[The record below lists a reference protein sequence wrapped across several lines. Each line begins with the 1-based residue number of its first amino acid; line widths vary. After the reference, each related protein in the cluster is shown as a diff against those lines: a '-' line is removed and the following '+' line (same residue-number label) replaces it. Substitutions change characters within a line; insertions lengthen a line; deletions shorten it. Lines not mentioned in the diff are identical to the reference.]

1 MIKSKLSTLLL
12 LSALACVPAYAEEE
26 YKIQALDKDLNPVE
40 EPESAE
46 KTYNFADFDLDS
58 AIEIAL
64 QNNRSIKGAVH
75 GVQKAEAAVWQARTA
90 ASTKLTANATKTKL
104 DEDYKTAQSPLTEQ
118 NSANLTLTQPLFLGN
133 ADRAGISSARLG
145 RDIAKS
151 SMTLTKQNII
161 KAVSLAYYNW
171 LYMREV
177 EKVAQ
182 QDLEL
187 AQAHYDLV
195 NKRFQAEQTSKYEL
209 LRADVKLASN
219 KSTYIGAKNDSLTAR
234 LDLLKLLSLPM
245 DTELETSAALEIID
259 VHPDVMDDLD
269 KAVDVREDMKIAK
282 AKQKMAKRSL
292 VAARANGLPSVV
304 LNAQYGSQKP
314 MSGHAKMTESDEYWN
329 ASVALSM
336 PIFDASL
343 TRAKIKDANAG
354 IKDADNNYAEAKEK
368 TELEVYQSA
377 LNLQTAIEL
386 LASQK
391 ENLKQ
396 AEETLRLAKVRY
408 ENGLF
413 TQIDLFD
420 AENAWSNAK
429 LVYLKAI
436 FNHHSARLAY
446 QLAVGKLGRD
456 IKGF

>member
-1 MIKSKLSTLLL
+1 MNKSKLSTLLL
-12 LSALACVPAYAEEE
+12 LSALACAPAYAEE

-58 AIEIAL
+58 AIEIAF
-64 QNNRSIKGAVH
+64 QNNRSIKTAVN
-75 GVQKAEAAVWQARTA
+75 GVQKADAAVWQARTA
-90 ASTKLTANATKTKL
+90 ASTKVTANATKTKL
-104 DEDYKTAQSPLTEQ
+104 DEDYKVTSPLTEQ
-118 NSANLTLTQPLFLGN
+118 NSANLTLTQPLFLGK
-133 ADRAGISSARLG
+133 ADRAGIASARLG

-171 LYMREV
+171 LYAREV
-177 EKVAQ
+177 EKVGQ

-195 NKRFQAEQTSKYEL
+195 NKRYQAEQTSKYEL

-219 KSTYIGAKNDSLTAR
+219 KSTYISEKNDSLTAR
-234 LDLLKLLSLPM
+234 LELLKLLALPM
-245 DTELETSAALEIID
+245 DTELETSAALEIVEI
-259 VHPDVMDDLD
+259 HPDVLDDLE

-282 AKQKMAKRSL
+282 ARQKIARQSL

-304 LNAQYGSQKP
+304 VNAQYGSQKP
-314 MSGHAKMTESDEYWN
+314 MAAHGKQNESDDYWN

-343 TRAKIKDANAG
+343 TRAKIKDAHVG
-354 IKDADNNYAEAKEK
+354 IKDAENNYEEAKEK

-377 LNLQTAIEL
+377 LNLQTAIEI

-446 QLAVGKLGRD
+446 LLAVGKLGRD
-456 IKGF
+456 IRGF

>member
-12 LSALACVPAYAEEE
+12 LSALACAPAYAEE

-64 QNNRSIKGAVH
+64 QNNRTIKGAVQ
-75 GVQKAEAAVWQARTA
+75 GVAKADAAVWQARTA
-90 ASTKLTANATKTKL
+90 ASSKVTANATKTKL
-104 DEDYKTAQSPLTEQ
+104 DEDYKVTSPLTEQ
-118 NSANLTLTQPLFLGN
+118 NSANLTLTQPLFLGK
-133 ADRAGISSARLG
+133 ADRAGIASARLG

-171 LYMREV
+171 LYAREV
-177 EKVAQ
+177 EKVGQ

-195 NKRFQAEQTSKYEL
+195 NKRYQAEQTSKYEL

-219 KSTYIGAKNDSLTAR
+219 KSTYISEKNDSLTAR
-234 LDLLKLLSLPM
+234 LELLKLLALPM
-245 DTELETSAALEIID
+245 DTELETSAALEIVEI
-259 VHPDVMDDLD
+259 HPDVLDDLE

-282 AKQKMAKRSL
+282 IKQKVARQAL

-304 LNAQYGSQKP
+304 VNAQYGSQKP
-314 MSGHAKMTESDEYWN
+314 MAAHGKQNESDDYWN

-343 TRAKIKDANAG
+343 TRAKIKDAHAG
-354 IKDADNNYAEAKEK
+354 IKDAENNYEEAKEK

-377 LNLQTAIEL
+377 LNLQTAIEI

-446 QLAVGKLGRD
+446 LLAVGKLGRD

>member
-1 MIKSKLSTLLL
+1 MNKSKLSTLLL
-12 LSALACVPAYAEEE
+12 LSALACAPAYAEE

-40 EPESAE
+40 EPELAE

-64 QNNRSIKGAVH
+64 QNNRSIKTAVH
-75 GVQKAEAAVWQARTA
+75 GVQKADAAVWQARTA
-90 ASTKLTANATKTKL
+90 ASTKVTANATKTKL
-104 DEDYKTAQSPLTEQ
+104 DEDYKVTSPLTEQ
-118 NSANLTLTQPLFLGN
+118 NSANLTLTQPLFLGK
-133 ADRAGISSARLG
+133 ADRAGIASARLG

-171 LYMREV
+171 LYAREV
-177 EKVAQ
+177 EKVGQ

-195 NKRFQAEQTSKYEL
+195 NKRYQAEQTSKYEL

-219 KSTYIGAKNDSLTAR
+219 KSTYISEKNDSLTAR
-234 LDLLKLLSLPM
+234 LELLKLLALPM
-245 DTELETSAALEIID
+245 DTELETSAALEIVEI
-259 VHPDVMDDLD
+259 HPDVLDDLE

-282 AKQKMAKRSL
+282 AQQKIARQSL

-304 LNAQYGSQKP
+304 VNAQYGSQKP
-314 MSGHAKMTESDEYWN
+314 MAAHGKQNESDDYWN

-343 TRAKIKDANAG
+343 TRAKIKDAHAG
-354 IKDADNNYAEAKEK
+354 IKDAENNYEEAKEK

-377 LNLQTAIEL
+377 LNLQTAIEI

>member
-12 LSALACVPAYAEEE
+12 FSALACAPAYAEE

-58 AIEIAL
+58 AIEIAF
-64 QNNRSIKGAVH
+64 QNNRSIKTAVN
-75 GVQKAEAAVWQARTA
+75 GVQKADAAVWQARTA
-90 ASTKLTANATKTKL
+90 ASTKVTANATKTKL
-104 DEDYKTAQSPLTEQ
+104 DEDYKVTSPLSEQ
-118 NSANLTLTQPLFLGN
+118 NSANLTLTQPLFLGK
-133 ADRAGISSARLG
+133 ADRAGIASARLG

-151 SMTLTKQNII
+151 SMTLTKQNMI

-171 LYMREV
+171 LYAREV
-177 EKVAQ
+177 EKVGQ

-195 NKRFQAEQTSKYEL
+195 NKRYQAEQTSKYEL

-219 KSTYIGAKNDSLTAR
+219 KSTYISEKNDSLTAR
-234 LDLLKLLSLPM
+234 LELLKLLALPM
-245 DTELETSAALEIID
+245 DTELETSAALEIVEI
-259 VHPDVMDDLD
+259 HPDVLDDLE

-282 AKQKMAKRSL
+282 IKQKVARQAL

-304 LNAQYGSQKP
+304 VNAQYGSQKP
-314 MSGHAKMTESDEYWN
+314 MAAHGKQNESDDYWN

-343 TRAKIKDANAG
+343 TRAKIKDAHAG
-354 IKDADNNYAEAKEK
+354 IKDAENNYEEAKEK

-377 LNLQTAIEL
+377 LNLQTAIEI

-446 QLAVGKLGRD
+446 LLAVGKLGRD

>member
-1 MIKSKLSTLLL
+1 MNKSKLSTLLL
-12 LSALACVPAYAEEE
+12 LSALACAPAYAEE

-40 EPESAE
+40 ESESAE

-64 QNNRSIKGAVH
+64 QNNRSIKTAVH
-75 GVQKAEAAVWQARTA
+75 GVQKADAAVWQARTA
-90 ASTKLTANATKTKL
+90 ASTKVTANATKTKL
-104 DEDYKTAQSPLTEQ
+104 DEDYKVTSPLTEQ
-118 NSANLTLTQPLFLGN
+118 NSANLTLTQPLFLGK
-133 ADRAGISSARLG
+133 ADRAGIASARLG

-171 LYMREV
+171 LYAREV
-177 EKVAQ
+177 EKVGQ

-195 NKRFQAEQTSKYEL
+195 NKRYQAEQTSKYEL

-219 KSTYIGAKNDSLTAR
+219 KSTYISEKNDSLTAR
-234 LDLLKLLSLPM
+234 LELLKLLALPM
-245 DTELETSAALEIID
+245 DTELETSAALEIVEI
-259 VHPDVMDDLD
+259 HPDVLDDLE

-282 AKQKMAKRSL
+282 AQQKIARQSL

-304 LNAQYGSQKP
+304 VNAQYGSQKP
-314 MSGHAKMTESDEYWN
+314 MAAHGKQNESDDYWN

-343 TRAKIKDANAG
+343 TRAKIKDAHAG
-354 IKDADNNYAEAKEK
+354 IKDAENNYEEAKEK

-377 LNLQTAIEL
+377 LNLQTAIEI

>member
-12 LSALACVPAYAEEE
+12 LSALACAPAYAEE

-64 QNNRSIKGAVH
+64 QNNRTIKGAVQ
-75 GVQKAEAAVWQARTA
+75 GVAKADAAVWQARTA
-90 ASTKLTANATKTKL
+90 ASSKVTANATKTKL
-104 DEDYKTAQSPLTEQ
+104 DEDYKVTSPLTEQ
-118 NSANLTLTQPLFLGN
+118 NSANLTLTQPLFLGK
-133 ADRAGISSARLG
+133 ADRAGIASARLG

-171 LYMREV
+171 LYAREV
-177 EKVAQ
+177 EKVGQ

-234 LDLLKLLSLPM
+234 LDLLKLLALPM
-245 DTELETSAALEIID
+245 DTELETSAALEIVEI
-259 VHPDVMDDLD
+259 HPDVLDDLE

-282 AKQKMAKRSL
+282 IKQKVARQAL

-304 LNAQYGSQKP
+304 VNAQYGSQKP
-314 MSGHAKMTESDEYWN
+314 MAAHGKVNESDDYWN

-354 IKDADNNYAEAKEK
+354 IKDAENNYEEAKEK

-377 LNLQTAIEL
+377 LNLQTAIEI

-446 QLAVGKLGRD
+446 LLAVGKLGRD

>member
-1 MIKSKLSTLLL
+1 MNKSKLSTLLL
-12 LSALACVPAYAEEE
+12 LSALACAPAYAEE

-58 AIEIAL
+58 AIEIAF
-64 QNNRSIKGAVH
+64 QNNRSIKTAVN
-75 GVQKAEAAVWQARTA
+75 GVQKADAAVWQARTA
-90 ASTKLTANATKTKL
+90 ASTKVTANATKTKL
-104 DEDYKTAQSPLTEQ
+104 DEDYKVTSPLTEQ
-118 NSANLTLTQPLFLGN
+118 NSANLTLTQPLFLGK
-133 ADRAGISSARLG
+133 ADRAGIASARLG

-171 LYMREV
+171 LYAREV
-177 EKVAQ
+177 EKVGQ

-195 NKRFQAEQTSKYEL
+195 NKRYQAEQTSKYEL

-219 KSTYIGAKNDSLTAR
+219 KSTYISEKNDSLTAR
-234 LDLLKLLSLPM
+234 LELLKLLALPM
-245 DTELETSAALEIID
+245 DTELETSAALEIVEI
-259 VHPDVMDDLD
+259 HPDVLDDLE

-282 AKQKMAKRSL
+282 IKQKVARQAL

-304 LNAQYGSQKP
+304 VNAQYGSQKP
-314 MSGHAKMTESDEYWN
+314 MAAHGKQNESDDYWN

-343 TRAKIKDANAG
+343 TRAKIKDAHAG
-354 IKDADNNYAEAKEK
+354 IKDAENNYEEAKEK

-377 LNLQTAIEL
+377 LNLQTAIEI

-446 QLAVGKLGRD
+446 LLAVGKLGRD

>member
-1 MIKSKLSTLLL
+1 MNKSKLSTLLL
-12 LSALACVPAYAEEE
+12 LSALACAPAYAEE

-64 QNNRSIKGAVH
+64 QNNRTIKGAVQ
-75 GVQKAEAAVWQARTA
+75 GVAKADAAVWQARTA
-90 ASTKLTANATKTKL
+90 ASTKVTANATKTKL
-104 DEDYKTAQSPLTEQ
+104 DEDYKVTSPLTEQ
-118 NSANLTLTQPLFLGN
+118 NSANLTLTQPLFLGK
-133 ADRAGISSARLG
+133 ADRAGIASARLG

-171 LYMREV
+171 LYAREV
-177 EKVAQ
+177 EKVGQ

-195 NKRFQAEQTSKYEL
+195 NKRYQAEQTSKYEL

-219 KSTYIGAKNDSLTAR
+219 KSTYISEKNDSLTAR
-234 LDLLKLLSLPM
+234 LELLKLLALPM
-245 DTELETSAALEIID
+245 DTELETSAALEIVEI
-259 VHPDVMDDLD
+259 HPDVLDDLE

-282 AKQKMAKRSL
+282 IKQKVARQAL

-304 LNAQYGSQKP
+304 VNAQYGSQKP
-314 MSGHAKMTESDEYWN
+314 MAAHGKQNESDDYWN

-343 TRAKIKDANAG
+343 TRAKIKDAHAG
-354 IKDADNNYAEAKEK
+354 IKDAENNYEEAKEK

-377 LNLQTAIEL
+377 LNLQTAIEI

-446 QLAVGKLGRD
+446 LLAVGKLGRD
-456 IKGF
+456 IRGF

>member
-12 LSALACVPAYAEEE
+12 FSALACAPAYAEE

-58 AIEIAL
+58 AIEIAF
-64 QNNRSIKGAVH
+64 QNNRSIKTAVN
-75 GVQKAEAAVWQARTA
+75 GVQKADAAVWQARTA
-90 ASTKLTANATKTKL
+90 ASTKVTANATKTKL
-104 DEDYKTAQSPLTEQ
+104 DEDYKVTSPLSEQ
-118 NSANLTLTQPLFLGN
+118 NSANLTLTQPLFLGK
-133 ADRAGISSARLG
+133 ADRAGIASARLG

-171 LYMREV
+171 LYAREV
-177 EKVAQ
+177 EKVGQ

-195 NKRFQAEQTSKYEL
+195 NKRYQAEQTSKYEL

-219 KSTYIGAKNDSLTAR
+219 KSTYISEKNDSLTAR
-234 LDLLKLLSLPM
+234 LELLKLLALPM
-245 DTELETSAALEIID
+245 DTELETSAALEIVEI
-259 VHPDVMDDLD
+259 HPDVLDDLE

-282 AKQKMAKRSL
+282 IKQKVARQAL

-304 LNAQYGSQKP
+304 VNAQYGSQKP
-314 MSGHAKMTESDEYWN
+314 MAAHGKQNESDDYWN

-343 TRAKIKDANAG
+343 TRAKIKDAHAG
-354 IKDADNNYAEAKEK
+354 IKDAENNYEEAKEK

-377 LNLQTAIEL
+377 LNLQTAIEI

-446 QLAVGKLGRD
+446 LLAVGKLGRD

>member
-104 DEDYKTAQSPLTEQ
+104 DEDYKVTSPLTEQ

-171 LYMREV
+171 LYAREV
-177 EKVAQ
+177 EKVGQ

-195 NKRFQAEQTSKYEL
+195 NKRYQAEQTSKYEL

-219 KSTYIGAKNDSLTAR
+219 KSTYIGQKNESLTAA
-234 LDLLKLLSLPM
+234 LNLLKILSLPM
-245 DTELETSAALEIID
+245 DTDLDTTAKLEIID
-259 VHPDVMDDLD
+259 VHPDVLDDLE
-269 KAVDVREDMKIAK
+269 KAMDVREDMKIAK
-282 AKQKMAKRSL
+282 AKQKIAKRSL

-314 MSGHAKMTESDEYWN
+314 MSGHGKMDESDEYWN

-354 IKDADNNYAEAKEK
+354 IKDADNNYAEAREN